1 MKNFQE
7 LDNMLKKS
15 FDGFNTNTGN
25 KELNPHYLSTEDIL
39 RELTESDKKI
49 INLEALNKL
58 KEKLQLNDLEIKII
72 LILFAPEVNAKY
84 DRIYAYLQD
93 NLNRTYP
100 TVQLLISLLC
110 ETSLETQELF
120 NYFITPSKLTMLHLI
135 KFVPNDTNEL
145 LFQQPLRL
153 SSSVRNYLLEDIHL
167 EGTLAPYC
175 HIIEPQNIDNRNFKI
190 GQYIESGIKNSE
202 RYLINIYGTSKKRKR
217 EEALRIASYFGFGLL
232 CIDTSEA
239 IKEEPLIH
247 KLMPLLARDALL
259 SGTILYFES
268 FDFFLNSKEN
278 QEAKLFT
285 QLEQLAW
292 LTLFSTKTIW
302 SPREIPRKQ
311 NFLTIKE
318 SQREQFKL
326 QDYWQNTISKF
337 DTELALEI
345 APLLSNT
352 FHFTEDEIDNISQLI
367 QTETRLDKS
376 INKKLILELCRSR
389 ISNDLSQHTQ
399 HITSSNTLEDI
410 IIPSKQK
417 EQLQEIMVHY
427 NYQNRVFEEWG
438 YKKFF
443 QSKGISLLFSGSS
456 GTGKTMAASILAN
469 TLGLELYKIEL
480 SQMVSKYIGE
490 TEKNL
495 SALFDTA
502 QESGVILFFDEADAL
517 FGKRT
522 EVKDSHDRY
531 ANIEVS
537 YLLQKI
543 EDYDGIVIL
552 ASNFKEN
559 IDEAFL
565 RRLRFVIDFPVP
577 DATQRELIWHKLLP
591 HTLLDESIDFTP
603 LARQFKLSGANIRNI
618 ALYAAFNA
626 AGEECKIGIP
636 HIIKALKSELDKIGD
651 IFNESNLEDFLNN

>member
-1 MKNFQE
+1 MQNFQE

-15 FDGFNTNTGN
+15 FDNFNTNAGN
-25 KELNPHYLSTEDIL
+25 KEFNPHYLSTEDIL
-39 RELTESDKKI
+39 RELTEPDKKI

-58 KEKLQLNDLEIKII
+58 KEKLHLSDLEIKII

-84 DRIYAYLQD
+84 ERVYAYLQD

-153 SSSVRNYLLEDIHL
+153 SSSVRNYLLGDIHV
-167 EGTLAPYC
+167 EGTLEPYC
-175 HIIEPQNIDNRNFKI
+175 HIIEPQNIHNKNLKI
-190 GQYIESGIKNSE
+190 EQYIESGIKNSE
-202 RYLINIYGTSKKRKR
+202 HYLINIYGTSKKRKR
-217 EEALRIASYFGFGLL
+217 EEALKIASYFGFGLL
-232 CIDTSEA
+232 CVDTSEA

-247 KLMPLLARDALL
+247 KLIPLLARDALL
-259 SGTILYFES
+259 SGTILYFDS
-268 FDFFLNSKEN
+268 FDFFLRSKEK
-278 QEAKLFT
+278 QEEKLFT

-302 SPREIPRKQ
+302 NPREIPKKQ
-311 NFLTIKE
+311 NFHTFKE
-318 SQREQFKL
+318 SQTKHFKL
-326 QDYWQNTISKF
+326 QEYWQNTISQF
-337 DTELALEI
+337 DTKLALDI

-352 FHFTEDEIDNISQLI
+352 FHFAEDEIDNISQLI
-367 QTETRLDKS
+367 QAEIRLGQAV
-376 INKKLILELCRSR
+376 NKKLILELCRTR
-389 ISNDLSQHTQ
+389 ISNDLSQYAQ
-399 HITSSNTLEDI
+399 HITSSNTIEDI
-410 IIPSKQK
+410 IIPTKQK

-427 NYQNRVFEEWG
+427 KYQNRVFNDWG
-438 YKKFF
+438 YEKFF
-443 QSKGISLLFSGSS
+443 QSKGINLLFSGSS

-522 EVKDSHDRY
+522 EVNDSHDRY

-537 YLLQKI
+537 YLLQRI

-577 DATQRELIWHKLLP
+577 DAIQRKLIWHKLLP
-591 HTLLDESIDFTP
+591 LKLLNESINFAP
-603 LARQFKLSGANIRNI
+603 LARQFKLSGANIRNV
-618 ALYAAFNA
+618 ALYSAFNA
-626 AGEECKIGIP
+626 AGEDKKIGIP
-636 HIIKALKSELDKIGD
+636 HIIKALRSELDKIGD
-651 IFNESNLEDFLNN
+651 ISNESDFEDFINN

>member
-1 MKNFQE
+1 MQNFQE
-7 LDNMLKKS
+7 LDNILKKS
-15 FDGFNTNTGN
+15 FDNFNINAGNT
-25 KELNPHYLSTEDIL
+25 ESNPHYLSTEDIL
-39 RELTESDKKI
+39 QALTEPDQKI
-49 INLEALNKL
+49 INLEALSKL

-84 DRIYAYLQD
+84 ERIYAYLQD

-100 TVQLLISLLC
+100 TVQLLVSLLC
-110 ETSLETQELF
+110 ETSLDTQELF
-120 NYFITPSKLTMLHLI
+120 NYFITPSKITMLHLI
-135 KFVPNDTNEL
+135 KFVPNDTSEL

-153 SSSVRNYLLEDIHL
+153 SSSVRNYLLGDIHV
-167 EGTLAPYC
+167 EGTLEPYC
-175 HIIEPQNIDNRNFKI
+175 HIVEPQNIHNRNLKI
-190 GQYIESGIKNSE
+190 EHYIESGMKNSE
-202 RYLINIYGTSKKRKR
+202 RYLINIYGASKKRKR
-217 EEALRIASYFGFGLL
+217 EEALKIATYFGFGLL
-232 CIDTSEA
+232 CVDTSEA
-239 IKEEPLIH
+239 IKGEPLIH
-247 KLMPLLARDALL
+247 RLIPLLARDALL

-268 FDFFLNSKEN
+268 FDFFLSSKEN
-278 QEAKLFT
+278 QEAKLFS

-302 SPREIPRKQ
+302 SPREIPKKQ
-311 NFLTIKE
+311 NFHTFREK
-318 SQREQFKL
+318 QTEQFKL
-326 QDYWQNTISKF
+326 EDYWQNTISKF

-367 QTETRLDKS
+367 QTERRLDKS
-376 INKKLILELCRSR
+376 INKKSILELCRSR
-389 ISNDLSQHTQ
+389 ISNDLSQYAQ
-399 HITSSNTLEDI
+399 HITSSNTIEDI

-417 EQLQEIMVHY
+417 NQLEEIMVHY

-480 SQMVSKYIGE
+480 SEMVSKYIGE

-495 SALFDTA
+495 SKLFDAARETGA
-502 QESGVILFFDEADAL
+502 ILFFDEADAL

-565 RRLRFVIDFPVP
+565 RRLRFVIDFPTP
-577 DATQRELIWHKLLP
+577 DATQRELIWHKMLP
-591 HTLLDESIDFTP
+591 LTLLDKSINFTP

-618 ALYAAFNA
+618 ALYSAFNA
-626 AGEECKIGIP
+626 AGEESKIGIP
-636 HIIKALKSELDKIGD
+636 HIIKALKSELDKIGEV
-651 IFNESNLEDFLNN
+651 FNKNDFEDFLNH